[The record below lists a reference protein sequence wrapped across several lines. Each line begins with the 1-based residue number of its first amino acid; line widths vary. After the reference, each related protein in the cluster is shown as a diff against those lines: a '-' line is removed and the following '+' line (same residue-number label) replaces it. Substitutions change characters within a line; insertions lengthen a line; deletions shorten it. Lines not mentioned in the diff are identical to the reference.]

1 MSGTIAKNKIFA
13 GYMALAFWGAFLA
26 IGLSAGKP
34 LWNRKGLSLLSM
46 FLALGGG
53 VLSIVFTAS
62 IGGTL
67 AGKPSGFEE
76 VARVFIETRETLVL
90 PLGLNILL
98 IVIAVVIPV
107 LV

>member
-1 MSGTIAKNKIFA
+1 M
-13 GYMALAFWGAFLA
+13 
-26 IGLSAGKP
+26 
-34 LWNRKGLSLLSM
+34 
-46 FLALGGG
+46 
-53 VLSIVFTAS
+53 
-62 IGGTL
+62 